1 LSEALTALAGTP
13 EGARLAVI
21 LALMSA
27 VAHAAFGALQKGRH
41 DPWLTRGAIDFWLI
55 VLSLPLVLLVPFPEP
70 ALWPVLA
77 GALVIH
83 FAYKLT
89 MALSYERADFTVVY
103 PVMRGTG
110 PLVTVGAAAVIFGE
124 HYALLQWTGVALL
137 SGGILALAALNLR
150 AAHLNAGA
158 MRAGLFWAFVGGLL
172 VALYT
177 TFDAWGIRLPKDPFT
192 FLAWFFL
199 ITALDFPLI
208 ALWRYRRMVSPP
220 APWPLLTRGI
230 FGALIAYV
238 SFGGVM
244 LATRLDRVG
253 DAAVLRETST
263 VFAALIGWLFLGE
276 KVGPARA
283 GLMALIAGGAVLVK
297 LGAVR

>member
-1 LSEALTALAGTP
+1 MSEALTALAGTP
-13 EGARLAVI
+13 EGARLAVL
-21 LALMSA
+21 LALTSA
-27 VAHAAFGALQKGRH
+27 VAHAALGALQKGRH
-41 DPWLTRGAIDFWLI
+41 DPWLTRGAIDLWLVI
-55 VLSLPLVLLVPFPEP
+55 LSVPLVLLVPFPEP
-70 ALWPVLA
+70 GLWPVLI
-77 GALVIH
+77 GALAIH

-124 HYALLQWTGVALL
+124 HYAPLQWAGVALL
-137 SGGILALAALNLR
+137 SGGILMLAVLNLR
-150 AAHLNAGA
+150 AAHLDPSA
-158 MRAGLFWAFVGGLL
+158 MRAGLFWAFIGGLI

-177 TFDAWGIRLPKDPFT
+177 TYDAWGIRLPPDPFT

-208 ALWRYRRMVSPP
+208 ALWRYRRMAAPP
-220 APWPLLTRGI
+220 APFALLTRG
-230 FGALIAYV
+230 FVGALIAYI

-263 VFAALIGWLFLGE
+263 VFAGLIGWLFLGE

-283 GLMALIAGGAVLVK
+283 GLMALIASGAVLVK